1 MWGLKGIEIKNLYLV
16 KHFVEKT
23 PYCEIYSGTEVSSS
37 KMVNLYV
44 YKSSEIA
51 KDDLDENGNLKEI
64 QFLELGIDV
73 FPKLITF
80 GDFNHES
87 VEYRYI
93 ATEFIV
99 GESVAERIKRN
110 GPLDEYDTIKIALK
124 LCEVAEKLHNRSKP
138 ILING
143 ISLENIM
150 IDMSQNEETIKFR
163 NLINMRYMNDDFNV
177 NYLDGLNVNHLAPEV
192 LENKFSIKADQYN
205 IGALIYEMMTGLL
218 PYFNDDTE
226 DLKNPESIKTLSQ
239 YRNDS
244 YELSNEINEELR
256 EVLNKVFSKNI
267 NDRYDSISEM
277 SKQINR
283 EKVII
288 NQEHTTIESKQIIKK
303 GNGFADVAGME
314 DLKNELETKIIDIIR
329 RPEHWKK
336 YGTTIPNGALL
347 YGPPGCGKTFIA
359 KKFCE
364 EAGLNFKLIK
374 PSDVSSTYVRG
385 GVEKIRKLFDEAEIN
400 APSIICFDEADA
412 IMPKRKGTAQSQ
424 HTDAEVNE
432 YLTQIDKC
440 SERRIF
446 VIILSNI
453 PHIIDEAIVRSGRC
467 DIHVY
472 VPEPDQIARKSLFE
486 LFLKNRY
493 TDSNLDIEKLTSL
506 TQNYTASDIEL
517 LVNNASH
524 TAGLREVKIS
534 TEILTETISKQRH
547 SLTTDQLKEYQEFR
561 KKFEGE
567 KKDNNKR
574 TPIGFNR
581 K

>member
-23 PYCEIYSGTEVSSS
+23 LYCEIYSGTEVSSS

-110 GPLDEYDTIKIALK
+110 GPLDEYDTIKIALI